1 MPKHSFSR
9 SQLIVIGLICF
20 SFLMSALVSERVF
33 ERLPHLED
41 EVAYLYQAKVFAR
54 GNLVLETPQPRRSF
68 WQPFVVD
75 FNGNRFSKYTPGWSA
90 WLAVGVVL
98 GQTWVINAFFASLTI
113 ALVYRLGAA
122 LFNREVGVVA
132 SALTAFSPMALLLN
146 ASLMGHTMALFFTTL
161 FIFAYWKI
169 ERTRTLQ
176 WGILAGFALG
186 MVVIA
191 RPLTAIGIALPFIA
205 WSGWRLIHTL
215 KNHALEFTSV
225 LKPLVALAIV
235 TILITSA
242 IPIYNHATAG
252 DAGKNLYTLV
262 WSYDSI
268 GFGECCGRNGHTI
281 ERGIRHARFDLSW
294 TANDALGWSL
304 GTITPEVEEH
314 ILTKSDY
321 FKIVGV
327 SFILL
332 PFGVIIG
339 VLIESLPLR
348 SGGRFRGGIN
358 SQKIKKNI
366 RQNPSKRL
374 AFLITWTVL
383 AVGWCILSVKL
394 PDNLQ
399 QSIPFSWAWVG
410 LAFAIVLS
418 PLLLMS
424 RSAWQHARWTWLLF
438 SVVLCLVIVQLT
450 YWIGSQRYSTRYYFE
465 ALTAFTILS
474 AIPIVWLAQRLNRWV
489 IYAGLSVLLIWS
501 LYAYSTPRISALYR
515 FNFIGQHIL
524 DGVEER
530 REGDS
535 DVLVIVT
542 GPSSGD
548 DAVRWRSLGTL
559 MVATSPYFDSPIVGA
574 WDYGGD
580 GVRQQLEASFPNRQI
595 IEMRATGNTVWF
607 VDEAE

>member
-1 MPKHSFSR
+1 MPKHPASR
-9 SQLIVIGLICF
+9 PQFIAIGLIFF
-20 SFLMSALVSERVF
+20 SFVMSALVSERVF

-90 WLAVGVVL
+90 WLASGVAL
-98 GQTWVINAFFASLTI
+98 GQAWVVNAFFASLTV
-113 ALVYRLGAA
+113 ALDYRLGTA

-132 SALTAFSPMALLLN
+132 SALTAFSPAALLLN

-161 FIFAYWKI
+161 FIVAYWRI
-169 ERTRTLQ
+169 ERTRALQ
-176 WGILAGFALG
+176 WGVVAGFALG

-205 WSGWRLIHTL
+205 WSGWRLIRTL
-215 KNHALEFTSV
+215 RNNALQFTSV
-225 LKPLVALAIV
+225 LKPLLALSVV

-242 IPIYNHATAG
+242 IPIYNYATSG

-262 WSYDSI
+262 WTYDSI

-294 TANDALGWSL
+294 TVNDALGWSI

-314 ILTKSDY
+314 LLTKSDY

-332 PFGVIIG
+332 PLGVIIG
-339 VLIESLPLR
+339 VLSRQGDIYKSKSRRLPV
-348 SGGRFRGGIN
+348 
-358 SQKIKKNI
+358 
-366 RQNPSKRL
+366 
-374 AFLITWTVL
+374 LITWTIL
-383 AVGWCILSVKL
+383 AVGWCILSVNL

-410 LAFAIVLS
+410 LAFTIVLS

-424 RSAWQHARWTWLLF
+424 RPAWKQARWTWLLL
-438 SVVLCLVIVQLT
+438 SLVLSLVIVQLT

-465 ALTAFTILS
+465 ALTSFTILS
-474 AIPIVWLAQRLNRWV
+474 AIPIVWLAQRLNRWL
-489 IYAGLSVLLIWS
+489 IYVGLSVLLIWS

-530 REGDS
+530 RDGDS

-580 GVRQQLEASFPNRQI
+580 GVRQQLEASFPDRQI